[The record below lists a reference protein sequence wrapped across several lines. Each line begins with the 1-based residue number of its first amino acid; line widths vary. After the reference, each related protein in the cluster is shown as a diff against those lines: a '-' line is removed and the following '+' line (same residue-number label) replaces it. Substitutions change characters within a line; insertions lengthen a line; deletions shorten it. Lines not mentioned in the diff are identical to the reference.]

1 MTDTAYEVMSK
12 KKRPM
17 AFKKLWEEVIEKM
30 GLDAELATDRIAQF
44 YTDMTL
50 DGRFTSLKENK
61 WDLKERHKFEE
72 VHVEIIDLDD
82 DDDESMRYLNEDDME
97 GENIQKSD
105 EEDY

>member
-12 KKRPM
+12 KKRAIP
-17 AFKKLWEEVIEKM
+17 FKKLWEEVIEKM
-30 GLDAELATDRIAQF
+30 GLDPEKATDRIAQF

-61 WDLKERHKFEE
+61 WDLKERHKYEE
-72 VHVEIIDLDD
+72 FHVEIIDID
-82 DDDESMRYLNEDDME
+82 DDDEESEQYMDDAD
-97 GENIQKSD
+97 GENIQKTE